1 MKLSLFG
8 RWSMALFASLTLGL
22 GMTACGGGTIGY
34 MWVLGQEYN
43 QIAGFK
49 IDDYTGNLTQIIGT
63 PFSSN
68 GAIPV
73 SLVVK
78 PGGRYVYVLN
88 QGTCPAAG
96 CGKGQNTSSGVSVF
110 SVGGDGTLVYQL
122 GYQTQGYDSQW
133 IQMDQT
139 GSYVYVLDKYAP
151 SYIAPNTPGYPA
163 LGGFIGPNTSGTGA
177 ITVFSA
183 DPNTGRLTLIT
194 NSQNLLNGVNT
205 PFWTVGPTP
214 FMLKSTSNCL
224 FSLNSNQTVS
234 AYSIS
239 ANQLVQPGTTGT
251 QQLTTVNATS
261 ISGGTNSS
269 LVVITDNQAVGGG
282 VGTTPGTIQL
292 KSVGANCLLSPAG
305 SSTTTANITGTFN
318 PVYALVDTTG
328 KYLYVLNSATTNT
341 QTSNAY
347 STISAF
353 TINSTTSQLVAISGA
368 PYTVGS
374 GPVCMVE
381 DPTNQ
386 YMYSSNF
393 NDGTVTGKVLDPTTG
408 ILSSLARGS
417 TFTSVGHGGCLALSG
432 SVG

>member
-96 CGKGQNTSSGVSVF
+96 CGKGQNTSSGVS
-110 SVGGDGTLVYQL
+110 VYQL

-386 YMYSSNF
+386 YMYISNF